1 VRHGIFHFH
10 GKLGETPVIPFRD
23 KQRIIAEPSFS
34 GRLRQHVAFHGTGK
48 LRQHAAVP
56 GKHHDAAEPRG
67 RPVPRLH
74 AGAPQFLHH
83 AEVIPRMVPFLPAEG
98 GGPDSGAPVQHIHLQ
113 PGIIRQQ
120 DAGDAFGSGKRLER
134 GVLRKRDSRFIHGR
148 SLGIVGKI
156 LHFPFPG
163 QHGADF
169 PGLVGVA
176 CGNHQQRQFLFHNH
190 QSLTVKLA

>member
-1 VRHGIFHFH
+1 
-10 GKLGETPVIPFRD
+10 
-23 KQRIIAEPSFS
+23 
-34 GRLRQHVAFHGTGK
+34 
-48 LRQHAAVP
+48 
-56 GKHHDAAEPRG
+56 
-67 RPVPRLH
+67 
-74 AGAPQFLHH
+74 
-83 AEVIPRMVPFLPAEG
+83 MVPFFPAKG
-98 GGPDSGAPVQHIHLQ
+98 GGPDSGTPVQHIHLQ

-120 DAGDAFGSGKRLER
+120 DAGDASGSGKRLER

-176 CGNHQQRQFLFHNH
+176 RGNHQQRQFLFHNH
-190 QSLTVKLA
+190 QSFTVENHLKDRAQQSISRLTGQWSDPVTSGWMAASFTLEASGLETQK

>member
-1 VRHGIFHFH
+1 MDSPFLAALRTAQTILVAVHVRPDGDAIAS
-10 GKLGETPVIPFRD
+10 LG
-23 KQRIIAEPSFS
+23 
-34 GRLRQHVAFHGTGK
+34 
-48 LRQHAAVP
+48 AAVSILRDNGFQAFGILP
-56 GKHHDAAEPRG
+56 EQPSKDLA
-67 RPVPRLH
+67 
-74 AGAPQFLHH
+74 
-83 AEVIPRMVPFLPAEG
+83 PFLPAEG